1 MVFFLKKKKSSHGY
15 SVSSQKKKTVN
26 KKVFT
31 QITEFPYL
39 ENHIV
44 IQMNEMNIGYY
55 GTNLY
60 VRLKVQE
67 SPVLI
72 SDVLNWKIVKYMQG
86 KFLFYINHI
95 YFYSF

>member
-1 MVFFLKKKKSSHGY
+1 MVTVSLHRKKK
-15 SVSSQKKKTVN
+15 VN

-72 SDVLNWKIVKYMQG
+72 SDVLN
-86 KFLFYINHI
+86 
-95 YFYSF
+95 